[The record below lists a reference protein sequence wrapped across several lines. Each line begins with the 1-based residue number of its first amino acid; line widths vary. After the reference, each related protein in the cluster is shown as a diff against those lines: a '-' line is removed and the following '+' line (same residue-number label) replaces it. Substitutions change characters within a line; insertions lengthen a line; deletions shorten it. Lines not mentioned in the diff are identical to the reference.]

1 MSRPAVLACLFLAAC
16 EPVLLVADEGGG
28 GVGSGQTP
36 VTREGDAGANAPEL
50 DADAASDSMQAT
62 GSAPSA
68 PASSDP
74 ATPEILLSVKAVDC
88 GSCFDIVAS
97 GKGGVGPYEYAWE
110 DGSRGQSHR
119 VCAGTSQTEVWVIA
133 TDSAGTRSN
142 ARVTHLESDADA
154 TECPANTPSVK
165 MCLGNLSFEGTAAI
179 NTGQNFDA
187 LPWTA
192 CTNPAEGDAT
202 NTPDIANDSL
212 DPMTG
217 TAPMPTEGLTYLTM
231 SSGEQASQQLCE
243 PLVAGTKTS
252 LQFDAMRM
260 NIGMADVFL
269 QIWGGSS
276 SDCSQRQVLWAS
288 PPLSTTW
295 TTYCVQLHPSERMD
309 LITLRAESRPDI
321 VINYL
326 AVDNLVA
333 GDGCP

>member
-1 MSRPAVLACLFLAAC
+1 
-16 EPVLLVADEGGG
+16 VLLVADEGGG

-36 VTREGDAGANAPEL
+36 VTREGDAGPPAR
-50 DADAASDSMQAT
+50 DADADAEAVDDSMQTT
-62 GSAPSA
+62 GSVPDA
-68 PASSDP
+68 PANAHP
-74 ATPEILLSVKAVDC
+74 ETPEVLLSVKAVDC
-88 GSCFDIVAS
+88 GSCFDIAAS
-97 GKGGVGPYEYAWE
+97 GKGGVGPYEYQWE
-110 DGSRGQSHR
+110 DGSQGQSHR
-119 VCAGTSQTEVWVIA
+119 VCVGTSQAEVWVVA

-142 ARVTHLESDADA
+142 ARVTHLQSDADVA
-154 TECPANTPSVK
+154 ECPANTPAVK

-187 LPWTA
+187 LPWTT
-192 CTNPAEGDAT
+192 CTNAADGDTT
-202 NTPDIANDSL
+202 NTPDIANNTL

-217 TAPMPTEGLTYLTM
+217 TAPMPTDGLTYLTM
-231 SSGEQASQQLCE
+231 STGEQASQQLCE

-252 LQFDAMRM
+252 LQFDVMRM

-269 QIWGGSS
+269 QIWGGSAA
-276 SDCSQRQVLWAS
+276 DCSQRQVLWAS
-288 PPLSTTW
+288 PALSTNW
-295 TTYCVQLHPSERMD
+295 TTYCVPLHPSERMD